1 MTDVEAPAPVTGVAP
16 RIKAVLGVILGD
28 ADLAATITDDTNIV
42 DDLGLNSIQMINFL
56 LALEDAFD
64 VELEFEDLTFAQLES
79 LPEICR
85 FVVAAMPDEP

>member
-1 MTDVEAPAPVTGVAP
+1 MTAVAP
-16 RIKAVLGVILGD
+16 RIKAVLGVVLGD
-28 ADLAATITDDTNIV
+28 DQLAATITDDTNIV

-79 LPEICR
+79 FPEICR